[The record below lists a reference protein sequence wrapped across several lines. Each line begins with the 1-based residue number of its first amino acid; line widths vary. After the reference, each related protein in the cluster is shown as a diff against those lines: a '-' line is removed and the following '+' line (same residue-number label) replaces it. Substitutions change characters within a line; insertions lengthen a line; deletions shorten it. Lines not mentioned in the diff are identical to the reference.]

1 VTGIAVFARRACG
14 GGTGARQRVSVAL
27 QLIAARAMLLPDSV
41 LAAIIAGTATLSA
54 SLLQLRSALL
64 RHGSGRGPSAA
75 LRRPKRLQFL
85 ILGVVVGAAALSG
98 FALSQWLT
106 NGERAAQAVMQRE
119 LQARVAEISR
129 TASELERTRGSERA
143 EIESGVLRRLG
154 AEGVIVMA
162 TVAGCRAST
171 VPTGATSGSTGAA
184 SSSPASASAAAGIAA
199 VTPVAAVSTGC
210 AETEAS
216 RVTVCATIPGNAT
229 VTEVALF
236 SRAADSNATWSASR
250 LLPGQESGQARFAAE
265 YSESAPE
272 AGVRQVCQGFSQWS
286 DRSRVVRVIV
296 HYSLQA

>member
-1 VTGIAVFARRACG
+1 VTGIAVFAR
-14 GGTGARQRVSVAL
+14 GAGNEAKAARPRVSVRL

-54 SLLQLRSALL
+54 SLVQLRSAVL

-75 LRRPKRLQFL
+75 RRPKRLQLL
-85 ILGVVVGAAALSG
+85 ILGAVVGAAALGG

-119 LQARVAEISR
+119 LQARVAEIGR

-154 AEGVIVMA
+154 AEGVMVMA
-162 TVAGCRAST
+162 TVAACRPPA
-171 VPTGATSGSTGAA
+171 ATSGTTPASSTSTSNAIPATPGTGSSPPAA
-184 SSSPASASAAAGIAA
+184 SLLPPGA
-199 VTPVAAVSTGC
+199 C
-210 AETEAS
+210 AEPDAS
-216 RVTVCATIPGNAT
+216 RVTLCATIPGNAT

-236 SRAADSNATWSASR
+236 SRAVDSNATWDASR

-265 YSESAPE
+265 YSEGAPE
-272 AGVRQVCQGFSQWS
+272 GGMRQVCQGFVQWS
-286 DRSRVVRVIV
+286 DRARVVRMIV
-296 HYSLQA
+296 RYSLRA

>member
-1 VTGIAVFARRACG
+1 VTGIAVFARRVRG
-14 GGTGARQRVSVAL
+14 GGTDARPRVSVAL

-54 SLLQLRSALL
+54 SLVQLRSALL
-64 RHGSGRGPSAA
+64 RHGSGRSSSAP
-75 LRRPKRLQFL
+75 LRRPQRLQFL
-85 ILGVVVGAAALSG
+85 ILGVVVGAAALAG

-154 AEGVIVMA
+154 ADGVIVMA
-162 TVAGCRAST
+162 TVAGCRAAT
-171 VPTGATSGSTGAA
+171 APTAATSGSPGAG
-184 SSSPASASAAAGIAA
+184 SNSPPAASAAAGTPAA
-199 VTPVAAVSTGC
+199 TAVAAASAGC

-216 RVTVCATIPGNAT
+216 RITLCATIPGNAT

-236 SRAADSNATWSASR
+236 SRIADSNASWSASR

-272 AGVRQVCQGFSQWS
+272 AGVRQVCQGFLQWS
-286 DRSRVVRVIV
+286 DRPRVVRVIV